1 MLDIKRIR
9 ENTEE
14 VKKALL
20 KKMDA
25 EDLDLETIIA
35 LDDKRKELT
44 SELEEMLAYR
54 NKVSKTKPTPEIIA
68 EVKEM
73 GPKISTN

>member
-20 KKMDA
+20 KKMGP
-25 EDLDLETIIA
+25 EDLDLETIIS
-35 LDDKRKELT
+35 LDDSRKVLT
-44 SELEEMLAYR
+44 AELE
-54 NKVSKTKPTPEIIA
+54 
-68 EVKEM
+68 
-73 GPKISTN
+73 

>member
-25 EDLDLETIIA
+25 EDLDLESIIA
-35 LDDKRKELT
+35 LDDSRKIFTAEL
-44 SELEEMLAYR
+44 LVL
-54 NKVSKTKPTPEIIA
+54 N
-68 EVKEM
+68 
-73 GPKISTN
+73 STTFSNLSFKS